1 VETINLEV
9 MSQGYMPGYED
20 KDLEKMEDDMAPLLQ
35 DLANR
40 IADIVLP
47 QRGN

>member
-1 VETINLEV
+1 LEATSQVYAPVYEVEE
-9 MSQGYMPGYED
+9 
-20 KDLEKMEDDMAPLLQ
+20 LEKIEDDMASFLQ

-47 QRGN
+47 WRGS